1 MDLDDYQH
9 KAAGTS
15 IYSDDIKVMYP
26 ALGKEFNHRT
36 YPVKS
41 SFCFGARAGSI
52 HSELKCFAHGILRH
66 EKPCVLLS
74 VLGMARNI
82 PN

>member
-26 ALGKEFNHRT
+26 ALGLTGE
-36 YPVKS
+36 
-41 SFCFGARAGSI
+41 AG
-52 HSELKCFAHGILRH
+52 
-66 EKPCVLLS
+66 
-74 VLGMARNI
+74 
-82 PN
+82 